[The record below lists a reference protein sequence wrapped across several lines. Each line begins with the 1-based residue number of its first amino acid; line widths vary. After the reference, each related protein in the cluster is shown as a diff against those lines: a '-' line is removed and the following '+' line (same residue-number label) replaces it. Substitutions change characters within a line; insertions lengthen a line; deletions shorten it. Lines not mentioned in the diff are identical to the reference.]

1 MIIKKLI
8 IPLMIR
14 ENRICDIAISY
25 LKDKS
30 GIFEKKYKLSSGD
43 FYRLF
48 NEGKAGDDEDMFEWK
63 ALIEGIN
70 EWQQTKEHL
79 NIFINDSELGKS

>member
-1 MIIKKLI
+1 M
-8 IPLMIR
+8 PLMIR
-14 ENRICDIAISY
+14 ENRICDLAISH

-30 GIFEKKYKLSSGD
+30 GIFEKKYELSSDD

-63 ALIEGIN
+63 ALIEGIS
-70 EWQQTKEHL
+70 EWQQTKEYL
-79 NIFINDSELGKS
+79 NFFINNSESDIS